1 MDGSTALT
9 DPDGAL
15 TDPDAYIAMQFA
27 STALSNPAIRSPILM
42 VHSLGLMVFRHR
54 DSCLSLLIIHRCG
67 GFFFVV

>member
-27 STALSNPAIRSPILM
+27 STALSNPAMRSA
-42 VHSLGLMVFRHR
+42 SLVRRIPEHR
-54 DSCLSLLIIHRCG
+54 RRG
-67 GFFFVV
+67 RF